1 MRDVHSD
8 ERDEIRITKT
18 SRTSS
23 RSRES
28 SHRIL
33 VDLTL
38 SLRSQAV
45 VHRPF

>member
-18 SRTSS
+18 SRSSS

-28 SHRIL
+28 SYRNL
-33 VDLTL
+33 ADLPL

-45 VHRPF
+45 AHRPF